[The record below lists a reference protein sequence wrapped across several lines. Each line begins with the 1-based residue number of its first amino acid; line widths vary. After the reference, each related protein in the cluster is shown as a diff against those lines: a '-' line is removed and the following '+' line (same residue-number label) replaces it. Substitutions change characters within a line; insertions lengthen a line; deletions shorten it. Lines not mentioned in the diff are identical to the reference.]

1 VFLISIFDIKNRE
14 YELIGSGGTK
24 MSTHQTQKRRSLK
37 PTIKRVMRIS
47 AMYYGA
53 KSNKKKTARML
64 SLVCVAACAATT
76 GLSVIFSYAQR
87 DMSTALSNK
96 DQVGFYDA
104 IKRYVFVVCV
114 AAPLFALYEYA
125 KAMSVLHW
133 RKFMTERMIE
143 MYCENDKY
151 YSLKFNTAVTTTA
164 AAETTTQ
171 EQVLDNPDQRIG
183 EDVRGFVSST
193 TTLALAIV
201 HNIFSGCAFFAVLY
215 RISPK
220 LLIFCFAYSLSGTYI
235 TTAVFGGKLMHL
247 HFVSLTKEAN
257 MRFFLVRLREHAES
271 IALFRG
277 AKRELKT
284 LLNTLQKVIEVQK
297 EKIVWNMKLDLF
309 TNAYE
314 FATFCLPYLIIAPL
328 FFKGEVEFG
337 VVTQSSYAFRTIQ
350 NALNII
356 VNRLDQLSGLAAE
369 SERIEHFLILLENK
383 TTDATAREKIIA
395 RKVLDD
401 EKIAADVILSLKNVS
416 ISTPNSYNNNNNGQ
430 LLWSDLSLNIA
441 RNQRVLITGPSG
453 CGKSSFLRVLSGIW
467 NNGTGEIFVRAQNDS
482 FFFMPQVPYMP
493 VGSLRAQLTFP
504 EGVVIDDSSD
514 DDRSTGGYS
523 NRKTKIINATIEEEN
538 ERLQSLLDAVG
549 LGDLSKRMGDTF
561 DDESIVWEDV
571 LSQGEQQRV
580 AFARLLYQKPKPSI
594 VFLDEATSALD
605 EASEQKMYELLGDDY
620 TIVSVGHRSS
630 LIKFHTQKLR
640 FVLKN
645 NDGKGSKSFEEAHT
659 HRVGRFVL
667 ENI

>member
-1 VFLISIFDIKNRE
+1 
-14 YELIGSGGTK
+14 
-24 MSTHQTQKRRSLK
+24 
-37 PTIKRVMRIS
+37 
-47 AMYYGA
+47 
-53 KSNKKKTARML
+53 
-64 SLVCVAACAATT
+64 
-76 GLSVIFSYAQR
+76 
-87 DMSTALSNK
+87 
-96 DQVGFYDA
+96 
-104 IKRYVFVVCV
+104 
-114 AAPLFALYEYA
+114 
-125 KAMSVLHW
+125 
-133 RKFMTERMIE
+133 
-143 MYCENDKY
+143 
-151 YSLKFNTAVTTTA
+151 
-164 AAETTTQ
+164 
-171 EQVLDNPDQRIG
+171 
-183 EDVRGFVSST
+183 
-193 TTLALAIV
+193 
-201 HNIFSGCAFFAVLY
+201 
-215 RISPK
+215 
-220 LLIFCFAYSLSGTYI
+220 
-235 TTAVFGGKLMHL
+235 
-247 HFVSLTKEAN
+247 
-257 MRFFLVRLREHAES
+257 
-271 IALFRG
+271 
-277 AKRELKT
+277 
-284 LLNTLQKVIEVQK
+284 
-297 EKIVWNMKLDLF
+297 MKLDLF

-504 EGVVIDDSSD
+504 EGVVIDDGSD